1 MTPQEIAETKAFVKE
16 IIADE
21 GRSITFVQF
30 SNVAP
35 DNTKPHKM
43 AADPWLVPVA
53 QLTVN
58 AVFVPMSSLQQL
70 GMITADKSKLYG
82 KCSAV
87 AIVEPSDEIDFG
99 SFNGFLDGTERYVL
113 SVVDRLKPGPAT
125 LLWAIGGD
133 LK

>member
-1 MTPQEIAETKAFVKE
+1 MTPQEIAETLAFVKT

-21 GRSITFVQF
+21 GRLITLVKF
-30 SNVAP
+30 STTPP
-35 DNTKPHKM
+35 DPSKPHKL
-43 AADPWLVPVA
+43 AADPWGAPIATQDVH
-53 QLTVN
+53 
-58 AVFVPMSSLQQL
+58 AVFVPLSSLQQL

-87 AIVEPSDEIDFG
+87 AMLEPIDEIDFG
-99 SFNGFLDGTERYVL
+99 SFTGFLDGTDRYIL
-113 SVVDRLKPGPAT
+113 SVVDKLKPGPAT